1 MLDKN
6 ETLIESY
13 REQSLSWRQDD
24 TMLHRMTAIILP
36 VSIAALIVS
45 YVYKDLP
52 LLLPF
57 FGGVVLMAFWF
68 MLCQVLYIRIRIR
81 FEVMNTIED
90 HWDIPGHRDFRD
102 IRNDIFGK
110 ILTGMRL
117 YRNVFYVYLLMA
129 IAVGLHKW
137 GKWGKTLDDLP
148 YLVSGILLFIILV
161 ILFRWI
167 GSIANRCIK
176 QCKSP
181 TLQKISKDLANK
193 KSDS

>member
-1 MLDKN
+1 MSDKN
-6 ETLIESY
+6 ETLLIESY

-45 YVYKDLP
+45 YVYEDLP

-90 HWDIPGHRDFRD
+90 HWDIPGHGDFRD

-110 ILTGMRL
+110 NLTGMRL

-129 IAVGLHKW
+129 IVVGLHKW
-137 GKWGKTLDDLP
+137 DKTTLDDLP
-148 YLVSGILLFIILV
+148 YMVSGFLLLIILV

-167 GSIANRCIK
+167 GIIANRRIK
-176 QCKSP
+176 RCKSP

>member
-6 ETLIESY
+6 ETLLIESY

-45 YVYKDLP
+45 YVYEDLP

-68 MLCQVLYIRIRIR
+68 MLRQVLYIRIRIR

-90 HWDIPGHRDFRD
+90 YWDIPGHRDFRD

-129 IAVGLHKW
+129 IAVGLHKCD
-137 GKWGKTLDDLP
+137 KTLDDLP

-161 ILFRWI
+161 ILFSWI
-167 GSIANRCIK
+167 GSHSE
-176 QCKSP
+176 SP
-181 TLQKISKDLANK
+181 Y
-193 KSDS
+193 

>member
-6 ETLIESY
+6 ETLLIESY

-45 YVYKDLP
+45 SVYEDLP

-57 FGGVVLMAFWF
+57 FGGVVLMTFWF

-81 FEVMNTIED
+81 FEVMSTIED

-137 GKWGKTLDDLP
+137 DKTLDDLP
-148 YLVSGILLFIILV
+148 YLVSGFLLFIILV
-161 ILFRWI
+161 ILFSWI
-167 GSIANRCIK
+167 GSIANRRFK
-176 QCKSP
+176 RCKSP